1 MRPEIFKTKVTR
13 LRPGLYGCRVLFAE
27 DDTVFAELRVP
38 KNQIGDAFFDI
49 LRTADKLGYDDPIDG
64 APPAIRVGISSVL
77 YGRDMYYDHEQVVGT
92 PG

>member
-49 LRTADKLGYDDPIDG
+49 LRTADKLGYDSPMAHATRRRQKGRVTGTRYFWG
-64 APPAIRVGISSVL
+64 AIK
-77 YGRDMYYDHEQVVGT
+77 
-92 PG
+92 